1 MDKGKLE
8 QGQKLLKQ
16 SEAMEGVINFISN
29 LTIGTKNCVEHCH
42 SNINE
47 IDEEVT
53 KVINF
58 LDNVSV
64 VKSEL
69 IIKLKEL
76 NNEFL
81 RKFSEL

>member
-16 SEAMEGVINFISN
+16 SEAMECVINFISN
-29 LTIGTKNCVEHCH
+29 ITPGTKNCIETCH

-47 IDEEVT
+47 IDEVVT
-53 KVINF
+53 DLSKFI
-58 LDNVSV
+58 DNLTI

-69 IIKLKEL
+69 VIKLKEL